1 MALTK
6 VTGSVIKD
14 SVSLSGNVSVGG
26 TLTYQD
32 VTNVDA
38 LGIGTFRTGIKVLA
52 GQVDVGSNIK
62 LGNAG
67 VITATSFSGVMS
79 GTTGS
84 FSGQVNVGSNIKLGT
99 AGVVT
104 ATTFSGSGASL
115 TNLNASAI
123 ASGTVPTARLGSGTA
138 SSSTFLRGDSTFAAV
153 TSTTIN
159 SNADNRVMTGSGTA
173 NTLNGEANLTF
184 DGSTLGLTGSQTI
197 SGDLSIAQN
206 LVHTGDTD
214 TKLEFG
220 TDTVKLFTAGVQKFR
235 IYDDG
240 VVSIGQSTKS
250 STVGAG
256 NLDIQGNATSCILE
270 MGNPFPG
277 FSGGVVPEFR
287 ITATLSGHEV
297 KFESIWGGDNA
308 LHPHIGFTGGRTHFY
323 RATNSDEIARFDA
336 DKFFIGQTTGSS
348 RLCVSDTNP
357 VIAELH
363 HSDGGTNDQARI
375 SLGALANNPPS
386 NRGVNL
392 IAENNGAG
400 HDFVVACSP
409 SHSGGPTE
417 KVRISS
423 GGDFMVGTTSS
434 SSSTASSGISL
445 NADGAIISRRNGVMQ
460 YYKSIATGGYYAN
473 IFLSANTTVG
483 SIFFNSGGT
492 QFNTS
497 SDYRRKENVVSL
509 TNGISKLKQLKPYR
523 FNFKD
528 NPSETVDGFLAHEA
542 QEIVPHTVSGTK
554 DQIATAEDVSKGN
567 SQQIGDPLYQQMD
580 LSKLVPLLTAALQES
595 VTKIEI
601 LEAKVAALEG
611 S

>member
-67 VITATSFSGVMS
+67 VVTATSFV
-79 GTTGS
+79 
-84 FSGQVNVGSNIKLGT
+84 
-99 AGVVT
+99 
-104 ATTFSGSGASL
+104 GSGANLTSL
-115 TNLNASAI
+115 PAQATLSN
-123 ASGTVPTARLGSGTA
+123 
-138 SSSTFLRGDSTFAAV
+138 
-153 TSTTIN
+153 
-159 SNADNRVMTGSGTA
+159 NADNRVITGGSGV
-173 NTLNGEANLTF
+173 NLNGEANLTF

-220 TDTVKLFTAGVQKFR
+220 ADTVKLFTAGIEKFR

-240 VVSIGQSTKS
+240 VVSIGQSSKS

-256 NLDIQGNATSCILE
+256 GLDIQGNGTNCILE

-277 FSGGVVPEFR
+277 FSGGVTPEFR

-336 DKFFIGQTTGSS
+336 DKLFIGQTTGSS

-363 HSDGGTNDQARI
+363 HSDGGTNDEARLI
-375 SLGALANNPPS
+375 LGALASNPPS
-386 NRGVNL
+386 NRGAG
-392 IAENNGAG
+392 IAAVNNGAG
-400 HDFVVACSP
+400 HDLTVKCSTNHSSGP
-409 SHSGGPTE
+409 SE
-417 KVRISS
+417 KVRFKSNGDVSIIDGNLIVASGHGIDFSATANSS
-423 GGDFMVGTTSS
+423 GSNISELLDDYEEGSWVPTWHFTTSNYTPAYTHQMGAYTKIGRQVTVYFS
-434 SSSTASSGISL
+434 LKSTSVNGSTGNLQIAGLPFTDGTSPVEYPATAGAFPIFGFNGWTGEYISL
-445 NADGAIISRRNGVMQ
+445 QVVSGKIQLYGVQKNNTSYAAITHSQING
-460 YYKSIATGGYYAN
+460 
-473 IFLSANTTVG
+473 
-483 SIFFNSGGT
+483 GGT
-492 QFNTS
+492 LHLKGQVT
-497 SDYRRKENVVSL
+497 YNV
-509 TNGISKLKQLKPYR
+509 
-523 FNFKD
+523 
-528 NPSETVDGFLAHEA
+528 
-542 QEIVPHTVSGTK
+542 
-554 DQIATAEDVSKGN
+554 
-567 SQQIGDPLYQQMD
+567 
-580 LSKLVPLLTAALQES
+580 
-595 VTKIEI
+595 
-601 LEAKVAALEG
+601 
-611 S
+611 

>member
-67 VITATSFSGVMS
+67 VVTATSFV
-79 GTTGS
+79 
-84 FSGQVNVGSNIKLGT
+84 
-99 AGVVT
+99 
-104 ATTFSGSGASL
+104 GSGANLTSL
-115 TNLNASAI
+115 PAQATLSN
-123 ASGTVPTARLGSGTA
+123 
-138 SSSTFLRGDSTFAAV
+138 
-153 TSTTIN
+153 
-159 SNADNRVMTGSGTA
+159 NADNRVITGGSGV
-173 NTLNGEANLTF
+173 NLNGEANLTF

-220 TDTVKLFTAGVQKFR
+220 ADTVKLFTAGIEKFR

-240 VVSIGQSTKS
+240 VVSIGQSSKS

-256 NLDIQGNATSCILE
+256 GLDIQGNGTNCILE

-277 FSGGVVPEFR
+277 FSGGVTPEFR

-336 DKFFIGQTTGSS
+336 DKLFIGQTTGSS

-363 HSDGGTNDQARI
+363 HSDGGTNDEARLI
-375 SLGALANNPPS
+375 LGALASNPPS
-386 NRGVNL
+386 NRGAG
-392 IAENNGAG
+392 IAAVNNGAG
-400 HDFVVACSP
+400 HDLTVKCSTNHSSGP
-409 SHSGGPTE
+409 SE
-417 KVRISS
+417 KVRFKSNGDVSIIDGNLIVASGHGIDFSATSDYTGAGSGTPSELLDEYEEGTFTPRFQTSNGNWGGSMSS
-423 GGDFMVGTTSS
+423 QNGSYTRIGNFVHVRFRIHWGSVSGSGTFRITALPFTVAN
-434 SSSTASSGISL
+434 TASNEGGGATIGWRSGFNYPRLTSFFRL
-445 NADGAIISRRNGVMQ
+445 NTQLLQFGYVDGSAPFGSFDLSVGAIAS
-460 YYKSIATGGYYAN
+460 TGYAYC
-473 IFLSANTTVG
+473 SG
-483 SIFFNSGGT
+483 S
-492 QFNTS
+492 
-497 SDYRRKENVVSL
+497 YE
-509 TNGISKLKQLKPYR
+509 
-523 FNFKD
+523 
-528 NPSETVDGFLAHEA
+528 
-542 QEIVPHTVSGTK
+542 
-554 DQIATAEDVSKGN
+554 
-567 SQQIGDPLYQQMD
+567 
-580 LSKLVPLLTAALQES
+580 
-595 VTKIEI
+595 
-601 LEAKVAALEG
+601 VA
-611 S
+611 